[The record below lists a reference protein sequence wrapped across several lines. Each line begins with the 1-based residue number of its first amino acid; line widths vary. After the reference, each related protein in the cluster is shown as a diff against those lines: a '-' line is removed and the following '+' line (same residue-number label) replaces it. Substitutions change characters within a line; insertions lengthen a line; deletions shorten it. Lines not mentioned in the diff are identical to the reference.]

1 MGLELI
7 ITTPEA
13 LQQAIDIAVEKA
25 MAKNMPVPTY
35 TINQVS
41 KMLGRSHRTIT
52 RLVELK
58 VIPTTPDGL
67 ITQTAI
73 NNYLH
78 S

>member
-1 MGLELI
+1 MELI

-13 LQQAIDIAVEKA
+13 LQQAINIAVKNA
-25 MAKNMPVPTY
+25 MAENMPVPTY

-41 KMLGRSHRTIT
+41 KMLQRSNRTIKS
-52 RLVELK
+52 LVDLK
-58 VIPTTPDGL
+58 IIPTTPDGL